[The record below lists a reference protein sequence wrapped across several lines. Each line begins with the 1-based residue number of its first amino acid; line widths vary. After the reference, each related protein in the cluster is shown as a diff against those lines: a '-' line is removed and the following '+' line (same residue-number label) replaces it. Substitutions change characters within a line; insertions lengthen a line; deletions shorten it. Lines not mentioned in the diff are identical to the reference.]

1 MYLYVVSRWIL
12 VFPWQ
17 VYNIKLGMNETSNIQ
32 AQINKSFPCCF
43 WTTCMYLK
51 SLWLKGQ
58 DMLHVDG
65 IQFFLASCLVT
76 NGFTFTLV
84 PGTACVQY
92 TKTKDDGSSNRK
104 KLCGRICL
112 WCQNMFLWADQWC
125 RLPCVDWNWFP
136 WSLNHMLLVFLFC
149 PNMTDEWMSNCN
161 ATEMRHVQGIFYDNG
176 LMFW

>member
-1 MYLYVVSRWIL
+1 MYVFKEPLVERAGYVACRWHSI
-12 VFPWQ
+12 
-17 VYNIKLGMNETSNIQ
+17 
-32 AQINKSFPCCF
+32 
-43 WTTCMYLK
+43 
-51 SLWLKGQ
+51 
-58 DMLHVDG
+58 
-65 IQFFLASCLVT
+65 FLASCLVT

-176 LMFW
+176 LMFWYILIIIIFFVVASKVIVFA